1 MTEIAALGHEWG
13 EGKETKAPTCTE
25 TGEKTYTCTR
35 CNVTKTEAVEALGH
49 HYSVEW
55 TIDKEA
61 TTTETGSKSH
71 HCTVCGDRA
80 DITIIPMIKE
90 EVKVD
95 IKVEVV
101 KKEDTPDTSIE
112 GSKDEVINSVLTE
125 DEIKAVND
133 GAKVEVSFDISNI
146 EKTVTDSDKR
156 LIDDKLKAGE
166 KIGTI
171 LDIALNKTV
180 GGNTNSVHELNSAIT
195 LKVAVPDSIVNKD
208 AAIQREYGVIRIH
221 DGVSENIDA
230 TYNAEDNTIT
240 FATDRFS
247 TYAIVYSDTVKSTE
261 DNNKPTT
268 DDNKPTTGDNKPTT
282 GDNKPTTDNNE
293 AATKDNSST
302 GITDNG
308 STASSNSD
316 KTNAISEGS
325 SETVDNDVAT
335 ADTMYPVVL
344 VWLMFVIGSG
354 VTGVLLQRRKKNM

>member
-1 MTEIAALGHEWG
+1 
-13 EGKETKAPTCTE
+13 
-25 TGEKTYTCTR
+25 
-35 CNVTKTEAVEALGH
+35 
-49 HYSVEW
+49 
-55 TIDKEA
+55 
-61 TTTETGSKSH
+61 
-71 HCTVCGDRA
+71 
-80 DITIIPMIKE
+80 MIKE

-112 GSKDEVINSVLTE
+112 GSKDEVIKSVLTE

-268 DDNKPTTGDNKPTT
+268 DDNKPTTDNNKPTTGDNKPTT

-308 STASSNSD
+308 STVSSNSD

>member
-1 MTEIAALGHEWG
+1 
-13 EGKETKAPTCTE
+13 
-25 TGEKTYTCTR
+25 
-35 CNVTKTEAVEALGH
+35 
-49 HYSVEW
+49 
-55 TIDKEA
+55 
-61 TTTETGSKSH
+61 
-71 HCTVCGDRA
+71 
-80 DITIIPMIKE
+80 MIKE

-180 GGNTNSVHELNSAIT
+180 DGNTNSVHELNSAIT

-221 DGVSENIDA
+221 NGVSENIDA

-268 DDNKPTTGDNKPTT
+268 DDNKPTTDNNKPTTGDNKPTT
-282 GDNKPTTDNNE
+282 GDNKPTTDNNKPTTDNNE

-335 ADTMYPVVL
+335 ADTMHPVVL